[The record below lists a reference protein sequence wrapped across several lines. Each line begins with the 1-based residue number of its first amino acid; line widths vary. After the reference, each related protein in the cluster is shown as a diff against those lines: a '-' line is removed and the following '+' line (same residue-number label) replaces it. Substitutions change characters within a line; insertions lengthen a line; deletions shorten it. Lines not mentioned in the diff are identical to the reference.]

1 MMSDFEAFRHEM
13 REWLENHAPKS
24 LMGHH
29 GRDELY
35 WGGRQPDLPHPDSKR
50 WCEMCAERGLTTP
63 TWPQAYGGGG
73 LSRAEE
79 RIWHEELQRLA
90 LPVPL
95 TGFGL
100 SMIGPT
106 LLQFGTEEQKH
117 NHLTKIIRGEI
128 RWCQG
133 YSEPN
138 AGSDLASLQTAAI
151 LEDDEYVINGQ
162 KIWTSYGNKADWM
175 FALVRTDTNVKK
187 QQGITFILLDMD
199 QPGVTVRPIRLIS
212 GSSPFCE
219 VFFTDARAK
228 ARNVIGDVND
238 GWTVAKAL
246 LGHERNMIGSLFG
259 SSRQSASGKPDAKA
273 PKNPLV
279 TLAKTYIG
287 EHADQVSDPVLR
299 DRITQLSMDEM
310 CFKLTVQRNADN
322 IKAGHRPG
330 PESSLFKIYGTELN
344 QRREELMLSIRGPQ
358 SLGWDGEGFEEDEL
372 HQTRT
377 WLRSRGN
384 SIEGGTSEVQLNI
397 IAKRVLQL
405 PD

>member
-1 MMSDFEAFRHEM
+1 MSDLEALRHDI
-13 REWLENHAPKS
+13 REWLEHYAPKA
-24 LMGHH
+24 LMGYRR
-29 GRDELY
+29 RDELY
-35 WGGRQPDLPHPDSKR
+35 WGGRRPELPHPDSKR

-63 TWPQAYGGGG
+63 TWPVEYGGGG

-90 LPVPL
+90 LPIPL

-138 AGSDLASLQTAAI
+138 AGSDLASLQTAAVWD
-151 LEDDEYVINGQ
+151 DDEYVINGQ

-259 SSRQSASGKPDAKA
+259 GSRRSASSKTGAA
-273 PKNPLV
+273 GQNPLV
-279 TLAKTYIG
+279 GMAKTHMG
-287 EHADQVSDPVLR
+287 ERDGEVSDPVLR

-358 SLGWDGEGFEEDEL
+358 SLGWDGEGFDEDEL
-372 HQTRT
+372 TQTRT

-384 SIEGGTSEVQLNI
+384 SIEGGTSEIQLNI

>member
-1 MMSDFEAFRHEM
+1 
-13 REWLENHAPKS
+13 
-24 LMGHH
+24 
-29 GRDELY
+29 
-35 WGGRQPDLPHPDSKR
+35 
-50 WCEMCAERGLTTP
+50 MCAERGLTTP
-63 TWPQAYGGGG
+63 AWPVEYGGGG

-106 LLQFGTEEQKH
+106 LLQFGTEEQKQ
-117 NHLTKIIRGEI
+117 NHLTKIVHGEI

-138 AGSDLASLQTAAI
+138 AGSDLASLQTAAV
-151 LEDDEYVINGQ
+151 LDDDEYVINGQ

-259 SSRQSASGKPDAKA
+259 GSRRSTGGKRGEVVPS
-273 PKNPLV
+273 NPLAE
-279 TLAKTYIG
+279 LAKTYMG
-287 EHADQVSDPVLR
+287 ERDGEVSDSVLR

-358 SLGWDGEGFEEDEL
+358 SLGWDGEGFDEDEL
-372 HQTRT
+372 TQTRT

-384 SIEGGTSEVQLNI
+384 SIEGGTSEIQLNI

>member
-1 MMSDFEAFRHEM
+1 
-13 REWLENHAPKS
+13 
-24 LMGHH
+24 
-29 GRDELY
+29 
-35 WGGRQPDLPHPDSKR
+35 
-50 WCEMCAERGLTTP
+50 
-63 TWPQAYGGGG
+63 
-73 LSRAEE
+73 
-79 RIWHEELQRLA
+79 
-90 LPVPL
+90 
-95 TGFGL
+95 
-100 SMIGPT
+100 
-106 LLQFGTEEQKH
+106 
-117 NHLTKIIRGEI
+117 
-128 RWCQG
+128 
-133 YSEPN
+133 
-138 AGSDLASLQTAAI
+138 
-151 LEDDEYVINGQ
+151 
-162 KIWTSYGNKADWM
+162 
-175 FALVRTDTNVKK
+175 
-187 QQGITFILLDMD
+187 MD

-238 GWTVAKAL
+238 GWTVAKSL

-259 SSRQSASGKPDAKA
+259 SSRESASGKPDAKA
-273 PKNPLV
+273 PTNPLA
-279 TLAKTYIG
+279 TMAKTYIG

>member
-1 MMSDFEAFRHEM
+1 MADLEAFRHDI
-13 REWLENHAPKS
+13 REWLENHAPKA
-24 LMGHH
+24 LMGHSI
-29 GRDELY
+29 RDDSF
-35 WGGRQPDLPHPDSKR
+35 WGGRNPELSHPDSKR
-50 WCEMCAERGLTTP
+50 WCDMCAERGLTTP
-63 TWPQAYGGGG
+63 AWPVEYGGGG
-73 LSRAEE
+73 LSREEE
-79 RIWHEELQRLA
+79 RIWHEELRRLS
-90 LPVPL
+90 LPMPL

-106 LLQFGTEEQKH
+106 LLQFGTEEQKQ

-138 AGSDLASLQTAAI
+138 TGSDLASLQTAAI

-162 KIWTSYGNKADWM
+162 KIWTSYGDKADWM
-175 FALVRTDTNVKK
+175 FALVRTNTNVKK

-199 QPGVTVRPIRLIS
+199 QPGVTARPIQLIS

-228 ARNVIGDVND
+228 ARNAIGDVND

-259 SSRQSASGKPDAKA
+259 GSRQANKSGKTDTA
-273 PKNPLV
+273 PKDPLAEM
-279 TLAKTYIG
+279 AKTYVG
-287 EHADQVSDPVLR
+287 EHAGQLSDPVLR
-299 DRITQLSMDEM
+299 DRIAQIGMDQM
-310 CFKLTVQRNADN
+310 CFQLTVQRNADN

-358 SLGWDGEGFEEDEL
+358 SVGWEGEGFDDDEL
-372 HQTRT
+372 TQTRA

-384 SIEGGTSEVQLNI
+384 SIEGGTSEIQLNI

>member
-1 MMSDFEAFRHEM
+1 
-13 REWLENHAPKS
+13 
-24 LMGHH
+24 
-29 GRDELY
+29 
-35 WGGRQPDLPHPDSKR
+35 
-50 WCEMCAERGLTTP
+50 
-63 TWPQAYGGGG
+63 
-73 LSRAEE
+73 
-79 RIWHEELQRLA
+79 
-90 LPVPL
+90 
-95 TGFGL
+95 
-100 SMIGPT
+100 
-106 LLQFGTEEQKH
+106 
-117 NHLTKIIRGEI
+117 
-128 RWCQG
+128 
-133 YSEPN
+133 
-138 AGSDLASLQTAAI
+138 
-151 LEDDEYVINGQ
+151 
-162 KIWTSYGNKADWM
+162 M

-228 ARNVIGDVND
+228 ARNAIGDIND

-259 SSRQSASGKPDAKA
+259 GSRQSTGDKSGAA
-273 PKNPLV
+273 ARNPLADM
-279 TLAKTYIG
+279 AKTYIG
-287 EHADQVSDPVLR
+287 EQANQVSDPVVR
-299 DRITQLSMDEM
+299 DRMAQLNMDEM

-330 PESSLFKIYGTELN
+330 PESSLFKVYGTELN

-358 SLGWDGEGFEEDEL
+358 GLGWDGEGFDEDEL
-372 HQTRT
+372 TQTRT

>member
-1 MMSDFEAFRHEM
+1 MTDLDAFRHDT
-13 REWLENHAPKS
+13 REWLEHHAPKS
-24 LMGHH
+24 LMGHST
-29 GRDELY
+29 RDDAF
-35 WGGRQPDLPHPDSKR
+35 WGGKNPELPHPDSKR
-50 WCEMCAERGLTTP
+50 WCDMCAERGLTTP
-63 TWPQAYGGGG
+63 TWPVEYGGGG
-73 LSRAEE
+73 LSREEE
-79 RIWHEELQRLA
+79 RIWHEELRRLS

-106 LLQFGTEEQKH
+106 LLQFGTEEQKQ

-162 KIWTSYGNKADWM
+162 KIWTSYGDKADWM

-187 QQGITFILLDMD
+187 QQGITFILLDMN
-199 QPGVTVRPIRLIS
+199 QPGVTARPIQLIS

-259 SSRQSASGKPDAKA
+259 GSRQAKTGKTGASAKE
-273 PKNPLV
+273 PLAEM
-279 TLAKTYIG
+279 AKTYVG
-287 EHADQVSDPVLR
+287 ERDGQVDDPILR
-299 DRITQLSMDEM
+299 DRIAQIGMDQTA
-310 CFKLTVQRNADN
+310 FQLTVQRNADN

-358 SLGWDGEGFEEDEL
+358 GIGWEGAGFDEEEL
-372 HQTRT
+372 TQTRS